1 MNCKKLLRI
10 DPLLMFALSKTAKRA
25 KVAQTFVT
33 TYKIMNKMAGTCLNF
48 EPTCAVKTISFA
60 RGSVCSKLSG
70 SSSST

>member
-1 MNCKKLLRI
+1 MKRRKLLRI
-10 DPLLMFALSKTAKRA
+10 GPLLMFALSKTAKRA

-33 TYKIMNKMAGTCLNF
+33 TYKTMNKMAKTCFDSEL
-48 EPTCAVKTISFA
+48 TCAVKTMSFA